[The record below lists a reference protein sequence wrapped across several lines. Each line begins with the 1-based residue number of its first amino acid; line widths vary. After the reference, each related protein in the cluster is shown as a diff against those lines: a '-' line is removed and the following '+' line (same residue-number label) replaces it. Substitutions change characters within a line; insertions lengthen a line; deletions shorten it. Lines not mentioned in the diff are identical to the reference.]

1 MDEYR
6 SSLSLEFMCGVLEVS
21 RSGYYSWKGREH
33 STTAQR
39 RKIMRSRVDKLFKQF
54 KKRYGAIRLTRELK
68 SLGIAC
74 SHNYVASILR
84 ELGVRACNGK
94 GFRYSK
100 PNSSKKNIQ
109 PNLLGR
115 NFKTSRPNEKWVT
128 DITYIRVN
136 GKWLYLA
143 AVMDLCSK
151 AIVGWSLA
159 NHMMDS
165 LINEAFEM
173 AISRRKITG
182 TLLVH
187 SDQGIQYRS
196 NEYQQNLLSYGC
208 QQSMSRKGNC
218 WDNAAME
225 SFFSRL
231 KVELVYAE
239 QFKTF
244 DHAKL
249 LIFEYIEVFYNRI
262 RRHSANN
269 YLSPMQFEQQFL

>member
-1 MDEYR
+1 
-6 SSLSLEFMCGVLEVS
+6 MCGVLEVS
-21 RSGYYSWKGREH
+21 RSGYYCWKRREASASFH
-33 STTAQR
+33 R
-39 RKIMRSRVDKLFKQF
+39 REEMKTSVDELFEQF
-54 KKRYGAIRLTRELK
+54 EKRYGAIRLTRELK
-68 SLGIAC
+68 AKGIAC

-84 ELGVRACNGK
+84 ELGLRARNGK
-94 GFRYSK
+94 RFRYSK

-109 PNLLGR
+109 PNILAR
-115 NFKTSRPNEKWVT
+115 DFTAQRPNEKWVT
-128 DITYIRVN
+128 DITYISVN

-165 LINEAFEM
+165 LIKDAFKM

-182 TLLVH
+182 TLVVH

-196 NEYQQNLLSYGC
+196 NEYQEYLLSHGC
-208 QQSMSRKGNC
+208 QLSMSRKGNC

-231 KVELVYAE
+231 KVELVYAQRFRNFE
-239 QFKTF
+239 
-244 DHAKL
+244 HAKL

-269 YLSPMQFEQQFL
+269 YVSPMQFEQKFL

>member
-1 MDEYR
+1 M
-6 SSLSLEFMCGVLEVS
+6 MCRVLKVS
-21 RSGYYSWKGREH
+21 PSGYYSWKDREP
-33 STTAQR
+33 SLSAR
-39 RKIMRSRVDKLFKQF
+39 RREILKAEVKKLFSDF
-54 KKRYGAIRLTRELK
+54 KKRYGAIRLTRELNGNGINC
-68 SLGIAC
+68 SL
-74 SHNYVASILR
+74 NYVASLLS
-84 ELGVRACNGK
+84 ELGFRVRNGK

-109 PNLLGR
+109 PNLLAR
-115 NFKTSRPNEKWVT
+115 QFTAERPNEKWVT

-143 AVMDLCSK
+143 AVMDLYSK

-165 LINEAFEM
+165 LIKDAFKM
-173 AISRRKITG
+173 AVSRRKIISE
-182 TLLVH
+182 LVVH

-196 NEYQQNLLSYGC
+196 NEYQEYLQNHGC
-208 QQSMSRKGNC
+208 QLSMSRKGNC

-239 QFKTF
+239 QFRDF
-244 DHAKL
+244 EHAKL

-269 YLSPMQFEQQFL
+269 YLSPMQFEQQIL

>member
-1 MDEYR
+1 
-6 SSLSLEFMCGVLEVS
+6 MCRVLEIS
-21 RSGYYSWKGREH
+21 RSGYYSWKGREY
-33 STTAQR
+33 SATAHR
-39 RKIMRSRVDKLFKQF
+39 REVMRSKVTKLFKQF

-109 PNLLGR
+109 PNILGR

-239 QFKTF
+239 QFKNF

-269 YLSPMQFEQQFL
+269 YLSPMQFEQQIL